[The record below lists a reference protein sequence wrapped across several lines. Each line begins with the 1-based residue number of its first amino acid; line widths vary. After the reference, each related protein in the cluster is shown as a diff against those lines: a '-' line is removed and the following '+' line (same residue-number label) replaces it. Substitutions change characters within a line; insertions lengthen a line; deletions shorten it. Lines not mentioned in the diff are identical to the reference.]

1 MAGAIYR
8 PTPVTLQR
16 KTAVTVYYSSKQLLL
31 FVFAPAIDKH
41 ISPVGQLSIPHSQ
54 IGIRSKHTDY
64 ANPYDAT
71 CLITMPVYRQVSYY
85 IYRPILIGQSRPNAM
100 FLWFELKIRSNIMT
114 TFVYSFV
121 INKACRQLF
130 LLFIFALQRRKFA
143 LEKNTLTLTTPNY
156 FA

>member
-16 KTAVTVYYSSKQLLL
+16 QTAVAAYFSSKQLLL
-31 FVFAPAIDKH
+31 FVFAPAMDKH
-41 ISPVGQLSIPHSQ
+41 TSPVGQLSIPHSQ

-85 IYRPILIGQSRPNAM
+85 IFRPILIGQSRPNAKL
-100 FLWFELKIRSNIMT
+100 LWFKLKIRDNIMT
-114 TFVYSFV
+114 TFVS
-121 INKACRQLF
+121 ALW
-130 LLFIFALQRRKFA
+130 LLKHADNCFYYLYLPFREGNLHWKRTLQPLQR
-143 LEKNTLTLTTPNY
+143 
-156 FA
+156 